1 MDWTN
6 RYVNLGGKMAENG
19 KNDSLTPSQRR
30 ALAALLEQRDMRSA
44 AAAACVGERTLHRWI
59 REEPFASAL
68 QQAQDELFSQVLRR
82 LSHAS
87 SYALDALERSLR
99 DGDIPQQVRA
109 ADIILGKLLK
119 ARELLELEP
128 RLRALENSITVE
140 YVNDWRSLPE
150 EQK

>member
-1 MDWTN
+1 
-6 RYVNLGGKMAENG
+6 MAENG
-19 KNDSLTPSQRR
+19 KNDALSPSQRR
-30 ALAALLEQRDMRSA
+30 ALSALLEERDMRSA
-44 AAAACVGERTLHRWI
+44 AAAAGVGERTLHRWI
-59 REEPFASAL
+59 REEQFSAAL

-87 SYALDALERSLR
+87 SQALDALERALR
-99 DGDIPQQVRA
+99 EGDTSQQVRA

-128 RLRALENSITVE
+128 RLRALENRITVE